1 MKKHSVDYI
10 RNCVEEITGKLSDK
24 QYSMLKQMVKA
35 KTGYISSEQWHKALE
50 VAKSRKAE
58 YQHLREA
65 EQLEYIA
72 NIMAVWIINK
82 DMKGVQ
88 HE

>member
-1 MKKHSVDYI
+1 
-10 RNCVEEITGKLSDK
+10 
-24 QYSMLKQMVKA
+24 MLKEMVHA
-35 KTGYISSEQWHKALE
+35 KVGYISSEQWHKALE

-72 NIMAVWIINK
+72 NIMAVWVILEGGEK
-82 DMKGVQ
+82 
-88 HE
+88 E

>member
-1 MKKHSVDYI
+1 M
-10 RNCVEEITGKLSDK
+10 NT
-24 QYSMLKQMVKA
+24 MLKQMVTA
-35 KTGYISSEQWHKALE
+35 KTGYISSEQWRKALE

-72 NIMAVWIINK
+72 NIMAVYVINE
-82 DMKGVQ
+82 GR
-88 HE
+88 

>member
-1 MKKHSVDYI
+1 
-10 RNCVEEITGKLSDK
+10 
-24 QYSMLKQMVKA
+24 MLREKVKA
-35 KTGYISSEQWHKALE
+35 KVGYISKEQWRKALE

-72 NIMAVWIINK
+72 NIMAVWMINE
-82 DMKGVQ
+82 GGT

>member
-1 MKKHSVDYI
+1 
-10 RNCVEEITGKLSDK
+10 
-24 QYSMLKQMVKA
+24 MLKEMVTA
-35 KTGYISSEQWHKALE
+35 KTGYISKEQWYKALE
-50 VAKSRKAE
+50 VAKGRKAE

-72 NIMAVWIINK
+72 NIMGVWVINK

>member
-1 MKKHSVDYI
+1 
-10 RNCVEEITGKLSDK
+10 
-24 QYSMLKQMVKA
+24 MLREKVKA
-35 KTGYISSEQWHKALE
+35 KVGYISSEQWHKALE

-72 NIMAVWIINK
+72 NIMAVWIINEGSK
-82 DMKGVQ
+82 RK
-88 HE
+88 

>member
-1 MKKHSVDYI
+1 
-10 RNCVEEITGKLSDK
+10 
-24 QYSMLKQMVKA
+24 MLKEMVKA
-35 KTGYISSEQWHKALE
+35 KAGYIPSEQWHKALE

-82 DMKGVQ
+82 DMKGDKENEKV
-88 HE
+88 

>member
-1 MKKHSVDYI
+1 
-10 RNCVEEITGKLSDK
+10 
-24 QYSMLKQMVKA
+24 MLKEMVKA

-50 VAKSRKAE
+50 AAKSRKAE

>member
-1 MKKHSVDYI
+1 
-10 RNCVEEITGKLSDK
+10 
-24 QYSMLKQMVKA
+24 MLKEMVTA

-58 YQHLREA
+58 YQHLSEA

-82 DMKGVQ
+82 DLKGVQ